1 MVFTFHLMP
10 TNILIGDVII
20 TPFPIKAHLSLA
32 QVPVMAD
39 ENDDFIHEIEQLLL
53 EDGIS
58 EEVDEKGRDEP
69 KEDQKPPKTE

>member
-1 MVFTFHLMP
+1 
-10 TNILIGDVII
+10 
-20 TPFPIKAHLSLA
+20 
-32 QVPVMAD
+32 MAD